1 MTIPEAVRDAGGV
14 LTIVATGFTIPNPA
28 ITVHDYGFTQL
39 WDITLTGDNVETI
52 EGHVA
57 YPRVIKQQ
65 SASVPIL
72 IDPLVDMAGDPL
84 DGTVAA
90 MRANY
95 LELQEELI
103 LPTTL
108 DDGAQDVSFE
118 PSPGETPL
126 LGRIQFVGIQVGR
139 RTRRGWLAVLDLV
152 LPDGPLVEE
161 GS

>member
-1 MTIPEAVRDAGGV
+1 MIPDSVRDAGGV
-14 LTIVATGFTIPNPA
+14 LTVVDSGFTIPNPA

-39 WDITLTGDNVETI
+39 WDITLSGDNVETI
-52 EGHVA
+52 AGHVA

-65 SASVPIL
+65 TATVPIL

-103 LPTTL
+103 LPTTVV
-108 DDGAQDVSFE
+108 DGAQDVTFE
-118 PSPGETPL
+118 PAPGEPLL

-139 RTRRGWLAVLDLV
+139 RWPGGWLAVLDLV

>member
-1 MTIPEAVRDAGGV
+1 MIPDTVRDSGGV
-14 LTIVATGFTIPNPA
+14 LTIVASGFTIPNPA

-39 WDITLTGDNVETI
+39 WDLTLSGDNVETI

-65 SASVPIL
+65 TATVPIL

-95 LELQEELI
+95 LELQAEL
-103 LPTTL
+103 LGPTTIG
-108 DDGAQDVSFE
+108 DGTQDVSFE

-126 LGRIQFVGIQVGR
+126 LGRVQFVDIQVGR
-139 RTRRGWLAVLDLV
+139 RLPGGWLAVIDLV